1 MRALVFGARGA
12 VGSAASAALRQNG
25 HEVVGAG
32 RRAPEDGVAI
42 DASTSA
48 GRARL
53 RVEAARADVV
63 LDASGLESAAVQAA
77 VGVTP
82 LVDVSATALHLERL
96 ATGVPEGGAVLLGA
110 GIAPGLST
118 VLIRALDPQP
128 GEEIDVAIMLGAGEA
143 HGPAAVEWTMR
154 LAGDDVYA
162 APEAYPVANLRSRR
176 KFPLLDGT
184 LREHLRADFPDDL
197 LVGRP
202 LGVGVRSWLALD
214 SRLATA
220 ALRLVGAVPSLAP
233 LLRHA
238 PHLGGEAWSVT
249 AVKRGSTRP
258 LTATGEGQ
266 SGATG
271 RLAAIAAER
280 LVELQLRGAV
290 TTADAVRFDEL
301 ERAGDIRV
309 TGMSAIGAEVDGSKG
324 AFHNSKRYRR
334 HRFPQPIGQR
344 RSLS

>member
-1 MRALVFGARGA
+1 MRALVLGARGA
-12 VGSAASAALRQNG
+12 VGSAASVALRRRG

-32 RRAPEDGVAI
+32 RHALEDGVAI
-42 DASTSA
+42 DATTSSGLA
-48 GRARL
+48 ML
-53 RVEAARADVV
+53 RCESVRADVV

-96 ATGVPEGGAVLLGA
+96 ASGVPEGGAVLLGA

-118 VLIRALDPQP
+118 VLIRALDSQP
-128 GEEIDVAIMLGAGEA
+128 GDEIDVAIMLGAGEA

-162 APEAYPVANLRSRR
+162 APEAHPIANLRSRR
-176 KFPLLDGT
+176 RFPLLDGT

-202 LGVGVRSWLALD
+202 LGIEVRSWLALD

-220 ALRLVGAVPSLAP
+220 ALRLVGAAPALAP
-233 LLRHA
+233 LLRYA
-238 PHLGGEAWSVT
+238 PHLGSEAWSVT
-249 AVKRGSTRP
+249 AVKRGSARTVM
-258 LTATGEGQ
+258 ATGEGQ

-290 TTADAVRFDEL
+290 TMADAVRFDEL

-309 TGMSAIGAEVDGSKG
+309 AGMPAIGG
-324 AFHNSKRYRR
+324 
-334 HRFPQPIGQR
+334 
-344 RSLS
+344 